1 MSRLLLTCQS
11 KLRKL
16 RVTSESL
23 WTFTFVS
30 FTDFTSS
37 GIVPCKSRYEE
48 GFVRDGRFRTAMMP
62 CVSLPKIFDY
72 FLKGE
77 LARKCLESCEKQHR
91 FCDNSSPHTHIRFTI
106 LFSNKCQDTRVLGEY
121 KINVPWLQAERNVFC
136 FRNQFYNRLVN
147 QNCCS

>member
-37 GIVPCKSRYEE
+37 GIGPCKSRYEE
-48 GFVRDGRFRTAMMP
+48 GFVRDGRIQPAGEAGEWSVFMRGNNQRPTVEYHTIREQSHENVLSVSVGKRNTEEAGQH
-62 CVSLPKIFDY
+62 SLPEKDALDSEFHD
-72 FLKGE
+72 
-77 LARKCLESCEKQHR
+77 EKQSDLR
-91 FCDNSSPHTHIRFTI
+91 
-106 LFSNKCQDTRVLGEY
+106 SNPSHL
-121 KINVPWLQAERNVFC
+121 
-136 FRNQFYNRLVN
+136 
-147 QNCCS
+147 